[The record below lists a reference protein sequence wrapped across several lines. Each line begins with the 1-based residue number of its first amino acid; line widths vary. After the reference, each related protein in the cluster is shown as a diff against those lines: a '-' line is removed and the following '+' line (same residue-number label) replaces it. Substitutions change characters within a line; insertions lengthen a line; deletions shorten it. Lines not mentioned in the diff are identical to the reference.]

1 MAMTTCH
8 ECRKAVSTE
17 AHTCPTC
24 GAPVHAQAPA
34 VSLVGRLLGVLGLLG
49 VFGVFGIAVLTTHDQ
64 PTIPALAT
72 SPTPAPAPVEPP
84 PPVLAANVAPARVR
98 KEFPGY
104 QDGRSYRR
112 NVVVSPG
119 LSLEALTA
127 LAKRLHADDPQ
138 SIFQIFTSGDEKQ
151 FRRMRQWELE
161 VPAFPIPKPDDK
173 MRHPRPSAWMD
184 RHLIAMIA
192 RTGSTPGS
200 RFADRWQLTFF
211 NGNAVI
217 PKVREGYTVDL
228 E

>member
-1 MAMTTCH
+1 MALTKCH
-8 ECRKAVSTE
+8 ECRQDVSTQ
-17 AHTCPTC
+17 AKGCPTC
-24 GAPVHAQAPA
+24 GAPVKKPS
-34 VSLVGRLLGVLGLLG
+34 VPLLSRFLRAVLGLLG
-49 VFGVFGIAVLTTHDQ
+49 LLFLMALATHDPSHAPA
-64 PTIPALAT
+64 PTSSTTPALA
-72 SPTPAPAPVEPP
+72 EPP
-84 PPVLAANVAPARVR
+84 ATEAPRPTSEVQPARVR

-104 QDGRSYRR
+104 QDGRWYRR

-127 LAKRLHADDPQ
+127 LAKRLHAGDPQ

-211 NGNAVI
+211 NGEAVK
-217 PKVREGYTVDL
+217 PKVPEGHTVDL